1 MIEQLHWSDFEILID
16 LIFARGGWQRTTRL
30 GETMADVDLLIEQ
43 TTLSETASVQ
53 IKSRASQG
61 VLDALIEMHRK
72 SGRHRRTFF
81 VCHTAETAMSA
92 GEHGDVHLW
101 TGEFLAEIAVRS
113 RFGLAS
119 LIGLWNARGSRPNS
133 RQGLSNL
140 AVRPGPGFGAP
151 PALAPQRRG
160 GRRPCRVVVCWR
172 TKGPARAQVVGLAHA
187 STSMACRGRHRS
199 VGLDREGLGTI
210 GSDGLENLAGARQLG
225 LDLGDHGRAGESDF
239 TAARPVGRGQSLS
252 QRISSASSSHSASFR
267 TSGTTR

>member
-1 MIEQLHWSDFEILID
+1 MISPARASRHTRSREGTLTQVAAYRQTICSVKAADYLLRRINAVPEPIVLAATQARLATVAAARVMIEQLHWSDFEILID

-72 SGRHRRTFF
+72 SGRHRGTFF

-133 RQGLSNL
+133 RQGFSNGC
-140 AVRPGPGFGAP
+140 VCKVCC
-151 PALAPQRRG
+151 
-160 GRRPCRVVVCWR
+160 RRP
-172 TKGPARAQVVGLAHA
+172 
-187 STSMACRGRHRS
+187 
-199 VGLDREGLGTI
+199 
-210 GSDGLENLAGARQLG
+210 
-225 LDLGDHGRAGESDF
+225 
-239 TAARPVGRGQSLS
+239 SLK
-252 QRISSASSSHSASFR
+252 RR
-267 TSGTTR
+267 CE

>member
-1 MIEQLHWSDFEILID
+1 VPEPIVLAATQARLATVAAARVMIEQLHWSDFEILID

-113 RFGLAS
+113 DLFDWL
-119 LIGLWNARGSRPNS
+119 
-133 RQGLSNL
+133 
-140 AVRPGPGFGAP
+140 
-151 PALAPQRRG
+151 
-160 GRRPCRVVVCWR
+160 
-172 TKGPARAQVVGLAHA
+172 
-187 STSMACRGRHRS
+187 MERS
-199 VGLDREGLGTI
+199 G
-210 GSDGLENLAGARQLG
+210 
-225 LDLGDHGRAGESDF
+225 
-239 TAARPVGRGQSLS
+239 
-252 QRISSASSSHSASFR
+252 
-267 TSGTTR
+267 